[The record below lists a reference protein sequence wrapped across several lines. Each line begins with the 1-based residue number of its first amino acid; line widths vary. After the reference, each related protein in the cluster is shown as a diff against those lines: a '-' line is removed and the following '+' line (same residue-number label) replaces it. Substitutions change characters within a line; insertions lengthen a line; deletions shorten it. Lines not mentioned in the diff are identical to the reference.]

1 MGLNPIK
8 NIIKAL
14 DKLLSNLNCRLKMSC
29 CDCDCKMSPEETEE
43 IIEAATMIY
52 LNCKYPN
59 FTEDM
64 FKQMNLSEL

>member
-29 CDCDCKMSPEETEE
+29 CDCDCVMTPEETEE
-43 IIEAATMIY
+43 IIRAATAIY
-52 LNCKYPN
+52 LNL
-59 FTEDM
+59 TEEDI
-64 FKQMNLSEL
+64 KQMTLSQV